1 MSALGHY
8 LEEEGLATT
17 QISLVRPHT
26 EKIRPPRAL
35 WVPFELGRPIGAPD
49 HAEFQKKVIR
59 AALALLERDSGPVL
73 EDFPEDAPADAAPSA
88 EGEGWVCPVA
98 LGAPPGLDAEPG
110 SLAETLAREIHQLT
124 PWYDLGR
131 EARGGRTTFG
141 LANLSIDDIATFI
154 TAFLDGERPDN
165 PRPEIE
171 LGDALKLAIE
181 DLKNYYFEA
190 INAQPGRTA
199 GNADLQEWFW
209 NETTAGETL
218 RALHPVVSASDD
230 PRLRLLGE
238 KTLIPRRQNNRPRPE
253 APRKAS

>member
-1 MSALGHY
+1 VSALGHY

-17 QISLVRPHT
+17 QISLVRPHS

-35 WVPFELGRPIGAPD
+35 WVPFELGRPIGAPG
-49 HAEFQKKVIR
+49 HPEFQKKVMR
-59 AALALLERDSGPVL
+59 AALALLERDAGPVL

-88 EGEGWVCPVA
+88 EGWVCPVA
-98 LGAPPGLDAEPG
+98 LGAPPGVDAEPG
-110 SLAETLAREIHQLT
+110 SLGEALAREIHQLT

-141 LANLSIDDIATFI
+141 LAGLGIEDVSKFI
-154 TAFLDGERPDN
+154 IPLLDGERPDN
-165 PRPEIE
+165 PKPEIE

-190 INAQPGRTA
+190 SNAQPGKTA
-199 GNADLQEWFW
+199 GNAELQEWFW

-218 RALHPVVSASDD
+218 QALHSVMLASDD
-230 PRLRLLGE
+230 PRIRLLGE
-238 KTLIPRRQNNRPRPE
+238 TSLIPRRQKNRAKPE
-253 APRKAS
+253 TPRKAS

>member
-35 WVPFELGRPIGAPD
+35 WVPFELGRPIGAPG
-49 HAEFQKKVIR
+49 HPEFQKKVMR
-59 AALALLERDSGPVL
+59 AALALLERDAGPVL
-73 EDFPEDAPADAAPSA
+73 EDFPEDAPADAGPSA

-110 SLAETLAREIHQLT
+110 SLAAALAREIHQLT

-141 LANLSIDDIATFI
+141 LAGLGIEAVGGFVTS
-154 TAFLDGERPDN
+154 FLDGERPDN

-171 LGDALKLAIE
+171 LGDVLKLAIE

-190 INAQPGRTA
+190 SNAQPGKTA
-199 GNADLQEWFW
+199 GNAELQEWFW
-209 NETTAGETL
+209 NETTAGEML
-218 RALHPVVSASDD
+218 RVLHPVIMESDD
-230 PRLRLLGE
+230 SRIRLLGE
-238 KTLIPRRQNNRPRPE
+238 KALIPRRQKNRAKPE